1 MLTSEVYERDN
12 LDESYHELGITK
24 ENLVLPYFSNMVK
37 PIELY
42 PYQVVG
48 VNWMLRQ
55 ESTLPRGGILGD
67 DCGLGKVCAHLTSF
81 AIADSYFCVTRQF
94 KCVL

>member
-24 ENLVLPYFSNMVK
+24 ENPVLPCFSNMVK

-42 PYQVVG
+42 PYQVMG

-67 DCGLGKVCAHLTSF
+67 DCGLGKVCARLTSF
-81 AIADSYFCVTRQF
+81 AIAGPYFCMTRQF

>member
-24 ENLVLPYFSNMVK
+24 ENLVLPCFSNMAK

-42 PYQVVG
+42 PYKVMS

-55 ESTLPRGGILGD
+55 ESTLPRGSILGD
-67 DCGLGKVCAHLTSF
+67 DCRLGKVCTCLTLF
-81 AIADSYFCVTRQF
+81 TIADPYFCMTKQF

>member
-1 MLTSEVYERDN
+1 MLTSEVYERNN

-24 ENLVLPYFSNMVK
+24 ENSVLPCFSNMVK

-42 PYQVVG
+42 PYKVMS
-48 VNWMLRQ
+48 VNWMLQQ
-55 ESTLPRGGILGD
+55 ESTLPRGSILGD
-67 DCGLGKVCAHLTSF
+67 DCRLGKVCTCLTLF
-81 AIADSYFCVTRQF
+81 TIADPYFCVTKQF

>member
-1 MLTSEVYERDN
+1 MLTSEVYEKHN
-12 LDESYHELGITK
+12 LDESYHKLRITK
-24 ENLVLPYFSNMVK
+24 ENSVLPCFSNMAK

-42 PYQVVG
+42 PYQVMS
-48 VNWMLRQ
+48 VNWMLQQ

-67 DCGLGKVCAHLTSF
+67 DCGLGKVCARLTSF
-81 AIADSYFCVTRQF
+81 AIADPYFCVIRQF